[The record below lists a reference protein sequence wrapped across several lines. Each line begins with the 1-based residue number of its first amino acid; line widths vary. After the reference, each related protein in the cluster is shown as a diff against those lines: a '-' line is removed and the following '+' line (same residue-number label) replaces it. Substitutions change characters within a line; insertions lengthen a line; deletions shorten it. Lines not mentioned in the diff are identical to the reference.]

1 MLNHLDALLLADDY
15 NTGSRDPW
23 RTAGAVIWIAFG
35 STLLVLLGVAFLSP
49 QIAAVAWRV
58 PPGLLALAIVATSLL
73 ALAGLRTLHS
83 IESRL
88 AQHTL
93 GFERQ
98 SSMVSLIFKTMTEGV
113 VVYDAQMN
121 ALYKNPRAEQI
132 LGDDLETPAF
142 LPEHSFFIEDGGDER
157 QLDLDELPLPRAL
170 RGETSEH
177 LVIRISGPRVQGA
190 AWFEISTLPLR
201 NRDGVIIGAMV
212 VFYDATERQRIV
224 SERQLLASVVES
236 SADAVMSLTPDGLI
250 SSWNPASE
258 RLFGFSEAEAVGQSR
273 MTFVPPQRVAEID
286 ELSAHLV
293 KGESV
298 RAFETSRRRKDGSEF
313 PALLSLA
320 PILSAKGKLLG
331 YSEIIANVSE
341 SKREVAMRE
350 ARDVALE
357 AVKLRSQFLANMS
370 HEIRTPLNAVL
381 GMAQLLMLTQLD
393 DRQREYAQTVWSSGD
408 LLLSVVN
415 DILDFSKLTAGK
427 MSLDNREFDLATAA
441 EAAVES
447 LAARAKAKHLE
458 LALAIDPEVPQNLR
472 GDPNRLR
479 QVLINLI
486 GNAIKFTDHGEVVVR
501 VKAIE
506 TSALHTILRFTI
518 TDTGIGIAQE
528 TLQRLFQPFTQAD
541 GSTARKYGGTGLGLA
556 ICRQLVEKMRGS
568 IGVDST
574 LGNGSVFHFTARFE
588 NSDQPDRSLDAWQRG
603 LASKRVLVV
612 DNNESQRVILA
623 NQLAA
628 WNLDAT
634 HVESGVEALTMMR
647 EAVAVG
653 RPFHVALIDM
663 NMRGMNGR
671 ALAHAIRSYEHFAA
685 TRLVILA
692 SLSEESSD
700 APLPKEVDAWLVKP
714 FKRARLIDT
723 LCALVSENSPSR
735 SGSSSKRLLATQD
748 GDVSAQLPPAAI
760 KSARI
765 LLVEDDLVNQSVAL
779 SQLEHLGY
787 KAEAVDSGAAALR
800 ALHQSNYDVVLM
812 DCQMPLTDGYQTTA
826 LIRQEEG
833 TRRHTNI
840 VAMTAHAMDGDR
852 EKCLAA
858 GMDDYVSK
866 PVDLT
871 VLSNKLKKWLSRV
884 TPQAGSDGLAPAAP
898 LELTPSLDS
907 AVIADLREI
916 SKKCGRDVLRQT
928 AEIFFAEAPKRIA
941 DLKSAIGAANSMQVA
956 ATAHRLKSAAVCVGL
971 ARVGKLC
978 AEIESRA
985 RQGDTEL
992 AGGSLREVETEISHV
1007 RELLLPS
1014 VNGASLDELPR
1025 DVAQ

>member
-1 MLNHLDALLLADDY
+1 M
-15 NTGSRDPW
+15 R
-23 RTAGAVIWIAFG
+23 
-35 STLLVLLGVAFLSP
+35 
-49 QIAAVAWRV
+49 
-58 PPGLLALAIVATSLL
+58 
-73 ALAGLRTLHS
+73 S
-83 IESRL
+83 IPMCR
-88 AQHTL
+88 
-93 GFERQ
+93 
-98 SSMVSLIFKTMTEGV
+98 KT
-113 VVYDAQMN
+113 
-121 ALYKNPRAEQI
+121 
-132 LGDDLETPAF
+132 
-142 LPEHSFFIEDGGDER
+142 
-157 QLDLDELPLPRAL
+157 
-170 RGETSEH
+170 
-177 LVIRISGPRVQGA
+177 
-190 AWFEISTLPLR
+190 
-201 NRDGVIIGAMV
+201 
-212 VFYDATERQRIV
+212 
-224 SERQLLASVVES
+224 
-236 SADAVMSLTPDGLI
+236 
-250 SSWNPASE
+250 
-258 RLFGFSEAEAVGQSR
+258 
-273 MTFVPPQRVAEID
+273 
-286 ELSAHLV
+286 
-293 KGESV
+293 
-298 RAFETSRRRKDGSEF
+298 
-313 PALLSLA
+313 
-320 PILSAKGKLLG
+320 
-331 YSEIIANVSE
+331 
-341 SKREVAMRE
+341 
-350 ARDVALE
+350 
-357 AVKLRSQFLANMS
+357 
-370 HEIRTPLNAVL
+370 
-381 GMAQLLMLTQLD
+381 
-393 DRQREYAQTVWSSGD
+393 
-408 LLLSVVN
+408 
-415 DILDFSKLTAGK
+415 
-427 MSLDNREFDLATAA
+427 
-441 EAAVES
+441 
-447 LAARAKAKHLE
+447 
-458 LALAIDPEVPQNLR
+458 LR

-506 TSALHTILRFTI
+506 TSAVHTILRFTI

-556 ICRQLVEKMRGS
+556 ICRQLVEKMGGS

-603 LASKRVLVV
+603 LASKRVLIV

-700 APLPKEVDAWLVKP
+700 APLPKEVDALLVKP

-765 LLVEDDLVNQSVAL
+765 LLVEDRDLVNRKRRAEPAGNISVTRPKR
-779 SQLEHLGY
+779 SIVGPPRCGRY
-787 KAEAVDSGAAALR
+787 TDR
-800 ALHQSNYDVVLM
+800 TYDVVLM
-812 DCQMPLTDGYQTTA
+812 DCQMPVTDGYQTTA

-871 VLSNKLKKWLSRV
+871 VLSNKLKI
-884 TPQAGSDGLAPAAP
+884 
-898 LELTPSLDS
+898 S
-907 AVIADLREI
+907 ASQE
-916 SKKCGRDVLRQT
+916 
-928 AEIFFAEAPKRIA
+928 
-941 DLKSAIGAANSMQVA
+941 
-956 ATAHRLKSAAVCVGL
+956 
-971 ARVGKLC
+971 
-978 AEIESRA
+978 
-985 RQGDTEL
+985 
-992 AGGSLREVETEISHV
+992 
-1007 RELLLPS
+1007 
-1014 VNGASLDELPR
+1014 
-1025 DVAQ
+1025 